1 MSPLLVYCFCSFW
14 EEMSYFVGNALVPAT
29 FVSGPKLFF
38 LWKIYLSCSVVVL
51 CTFSKWS
58 SCDVDIYYR
67 PYKATRITKVKLNVV
82 VRSKNTSLVE
92 KAEIYYTIDN
102 NKNKYKVVRCVL
114 VFCEVL
120 IINGGSSKCI
130 YSSGQRH
137 INQTLLLDSLV
148 LLDGLSDYAS

>member
-1 MSPLLVYCFCSFW
+1 
-14 EEMSYFVGNALVPAT
+14 
-29 FVSGPKLFF
+29 
-38 LWKIYLSCSVVVL
+38 
-51 CTFSKWS
+51 
-58 SCDVDIYYR
+58 
-67 PYKATRITKVKLNVV
+67 VV